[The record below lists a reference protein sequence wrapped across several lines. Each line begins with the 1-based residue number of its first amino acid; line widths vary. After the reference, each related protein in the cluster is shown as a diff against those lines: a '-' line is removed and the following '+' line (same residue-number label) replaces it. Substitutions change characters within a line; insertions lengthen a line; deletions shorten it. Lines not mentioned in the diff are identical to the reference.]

1 LAAGYARC
9 TIRPAAWGPAVQA
22 SGWRSQNE
30 PMSLTVA
37 LAADM
42 ASIALTLILGVGCEP
57 PLGSSARTSVSQ
69 NAIRNRNRMTVLES
83 PRPLL
88 AAWEQTVAARLEAA
102 VRGGSRLLSL
112 LELNQPRCF
121 RKIQ

>member
-9 TIRPAAWGPAVQA
+9 TIRPAAWGPAMQA

-30 PMSLTVA
+30 AMSLTVA

-42 ASIALTLILGVGCEP
+42 ASVALTLILGVGCDP

-69 NAIRNRNRMTVLES
+69 NAIRNRNRMTVLEF

-88 AAWEQTVAARLEAA
+88 AAWERTVAPRLEAA
-102 VRGGSRLLSL
+102 VRSGSRFLSI
-112 LELNQPRCF
+112 LELNQPRSF
-121 RKIQ
+121 RKFE